1 MALPPVLEEFVAVG
15 LVGLDAPLSPVSTLM
30 SLCFGD
36 TYLTSGEGED
46 GDWAVEAGGAEGTT
60 EEFAEEE
67 EVVVAPGGVV
77 VVVV

>member
-15 LVGLDAPLSPVSTLM
+15 LVLLVGLDAPLSPVSTLM

-60 EEFAEEE
+60 EEFAEEQ
-67 EVVVAPGGVV
+67 VVVAPGEVV
-77 VVVV
+77 V